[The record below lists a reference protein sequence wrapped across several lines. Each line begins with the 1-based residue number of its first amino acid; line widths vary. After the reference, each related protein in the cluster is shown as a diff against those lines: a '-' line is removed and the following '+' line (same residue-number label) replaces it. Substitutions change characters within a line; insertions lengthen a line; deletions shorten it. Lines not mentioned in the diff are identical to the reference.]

1 MTETTI
7 HFACDACGKGF
18 NTPGQHAGRST
29 ACPGCGASLTVPA
42 ESTRVDPLADLVGF
56 SCGLCGTRMDVPSR
70 YIGRK
75 VRCPDCHK
83 ATVVPAPETPARKA
97 EPQELQAY
105 DVYEGEQQPR
115 GIDLARAAPKSVHFV
130 CSRCQTHLTAPIDR
144 VGESIACPDC
154 NAETR
159 VPRPRAEDEP
169 KPIAI
174 DAGYDVEAPAD
185 TSAMT
190 AGLYEEYAK
199 QTPAGYRDMRKR
211 AEEGGKRSGRPEPK
225 GLPVVTDLFGL
236 FRSRSFLAIWLAISA
251 GIAATDGSLLL
262 AATMLTMGAGPFGVL
277 AAISFFAM
285 GAMFGLL
292 TFAGLAA
299 YGLAVFS
306 QSCEGAPCVEE
317 WPLTIPSEWWGAALQ
332 LLLALVV
339 SAAAAGGLAALID
352 LGGAET
358 GLAVLVSLWLVLP
371 WVLLSQIDSG
381 SMFGVFSPRLLRTVW
396 HAPISWIA
404 FYLVSALGAVLW
416 AGSAGLLVSVSPYLS
431 IAVAPLTALAGLQYA
446 WLLGRLAW
454 VAADATPDWALNEP
468 SEAP

>member
-18 NTPGQHAGRST
+18 NTPSQHAGRST
-29 ACPGCGASLTVPA
+29 ACPGCGATLTVPA

-75 VRCPDCHK
+75 VKCPDCHK
-83 ATVVPAPETPARKA
+83 ATVVPAPEAPAPKRA
-97 EPQELQAY
+97 LRDFEAY

-115 GIDLARAAPKSVHFV
+115 GIDLARAAPKSVHFI
-130 CSRCQTHLTAPIDR
+130 CSRCQTHLTAPIDQ
-144 VGESIACPDC
+144 VGQPITCPDC
-154 NAETR
+154 GAKTPA
-159 VPRPRAEDEP
+159 PRPRPEDEP
-169 KPIAI
+169 KPIPI
-174 DAGYDVEAPAD
+174 DAGYDVEAAVD

-190 AGLYEEYAK
+190 AGLYEEYTK

-225 GLPVVTDLFGL
+225 GLPVVTDLLGL
-236 FRSRSFLAIWLAISA
+236 FRSRSFLAVWLALSA
-251 GIAATDGSLLL
+251 GVAATSGSLLL
-262 AATMLTMGAGPFGVL
+262 AATMLGMGAGPFGVL

-292 TFAGLAA
+292 AFAGLAA

-306 QSCEGAPCVEE
+306 QSCEGAPHVEE
-317 WPLTIPSEWWGAALQ
+317 WPLTIPTEWWGAALQ

-339 SAAAAGGLAALID
+339 SAASAGGLAALID
-352 LGGAET
+352 LGPAET

-381 SMFGVFSPRLLRTVW
+381 SMFGVFSPRLLRTLW
-396 HAPISWIA
+396 HAPFSWIA
-404 FYLVSALGAVLW
+404 FYSVSALGAGLW
-416 AGSAGLLVSVSPYLS
+416 AVSSVLLSWVSPYLA
-431 IAVAPLTALAGLQYA
+431 IAVAPLTALAALQYA

-454 VAADATPDWALNEP
+454 VIAAATPDWALNEP
-468 SEAP
+468 AETP